1 MKLAGDKANNYFS
14 NPDANHTAI
23 LIYGADSMRVALR
36 RQEFLEALLGDNAEE
51 EMRLTR
57 MSGSDLRSDPSLLL
71 DGLKANGFFPGL
83 RAVFVEGATD
93 TNSAVIDAAMQ
104 DWQKGDAIL
113 VLTANQ
119 LNARSKLR
127 KVIENNSN
135 SVAVG
140 IYNDPPNEKEII
152 SIVSKYNLNNFE
164 SDAKKDLIAL
174 GRSLDPGDFQQ
185 TCEKLSLYKYK
196 DESVI
201 TSTDINLCAPVT
213 VDAALDEA
221 IHIIADARSD
231 EVGPMLSRLFGQGM
245 NPTTLCIAV
254 MRHFRNLHSAA
265 SHPSGPDV
273 ALSRARPPVFGL
285 RKDRMVRQVRLWGGM
300 RLEKALGVLTDTD
313 LSLRSSSKAPA
324 HAMLERA
331 FIRISMMRPK

>member
-1 MKLAGDKANNYFS
+1 MKLTGDKANNYFS
-14 NPDANHTAI
+14 NPDASHTAI
-23 LIYGADSMRVALR
+23 LIYGADTMRVALR
-36 RQEFLEALLGDNAEE
+36 RQELLKSLIGDNAEE

-57 MSGSDLRSDPSLLL
+57 ISGSDLRSDPAILL
-71 DGLKANGFFPGL
+71 DGLKASGFFPGM

-93 TNSAVIDAAMQ
+93 TNSTVIDAAMQ
-104 DWQKGDAIL
+104 DWQIGDAIL
-113 VLTANQ
+113 VLTSNQ

-127 KVIENNSN
+127 KAIENNSN
-135 SVAVG
+135 SVAIG

-152 SIVSKYNLNNFE
+152 SIASTHNLNNFE

-185 TCEKLSLYKYK
+185 TCEKLSLYKYN
-196 DESVI
+196 DDSII

-213 VDAALDEA
+213 NDAALDEA
-221 IHIIADARSD
+221 IYIIADARSD

>member
-1 MKLAGDKANNYFS
+1 MKLTGDKANNYFT
-14 NPDANHTAI
+14 NPDTNHTAI
-23 LIYGADSMRVALR
+23 LIYGADTMRVALR
-36 RQEFLEALLGDNAEE
+36 RQELLKSLIGDNAEE

-57 MSGSDLRSDPSLLL
+57 ISGSDLRSDPALLL
-71 DGLKANGFFPGL
+71 DGLKASGFFPGP
-83 RAVFVEGATD
+83 RAVFVEGVTD
-93 TNSAVIDAAMQ
+93 INSAVIDAAMQ
-104 DWQKGDAIL
+104 DLQKGDAVL
-113 VLTANQ
+113 VLTSNQ

-127 KVIENNSN
+127 KMIENNSN
-135 SVAVG
+135 SVAIG

-152 SIVSKYNLNNFE
+152 SVASKYNLNNFE

-196 DESVI
+196 DDSII
-201 TSTDINLCAPVT
+201 TSIDINLCAPVT
-213 VDAALDEA
+213 NDAVLDEA
-221 IHIIADARSD
+221 IYIIADARSD

>member
-1 MKLAGDKANNYFS
+1 MYKRQ
-14 NPDANHTAI
+14 
-23 LIYGADSMRVALR
+23 ADTMRVALR
-36 RQEFLEALLGDNAEE
+36 RQELLKSLIGDNAEE

-57 MSGSDLRSDPSLLL
+57 IPGSDLRSDPALLL
-71 DGLKANGFFPGL
+71 DGLKASGFFPGP
-83 RAVFVEGATD
+83 RAVFVEGVTD

-104 DWQKGDAIL
+104 DLQKGDAVL
-113 VLTANQ
+113 VLTSNQ

-127 KVIENNSN
+127 KMIENNSN
-135 SVAVG
+135 SVAIG

-152 SIVSKYNLNNFE
+152 SIASKYNLNNFE

-196 DESVI
+196 DDSII

-213 VDAALDEA
+213 NDAVLDEA
-221 IHIIADARSD
+221 IYIIAEARSD

-245 NPTTLCIAV
+245 NPTILCIAV
-254 MRHFRNLHSAA
+254 MRYFRNLHSAA

-300 RLEKALGVLTDTD
+300 RLEKALAVLTDTD
-313 LSLRSSSKAPA
+313 LSLRSSSKVPA

>member
-1 MKLAGDKANNYFS
+1 MKLTGDKANNYFT
-14 NPDANHTAI
+14 NPDTNHTAI
-23 LIYGADSMRVALR
+23 LIYGADTMRVALR
-36 RQEFLEALLGDNAEE
+36 RQELLKSLIGDNAEE

-57 MSGSDLRSDPSLLL
+57 ISGSDLRSDPALLL
-71 DGLKANGFFPGL
+71 DGLKASGFFPGP
-83 RAVFVEGATD
+83 RAVFVEGVTD
-93 TNSAVIDAAMQ
+93 INSAVIDAAMQ
-104 DWQKGDAIL
+104 DLQKGDAVL
-113 VLTANQ
+113 VLTSNQ

-127 KVIENNSN
+127 KMIENNSN
-135 SVAVG
+135 SVAIG

-152 SIVSKYNLNNFE
+152 SVASKYNLNNFE

-196 DESVI
+196 DDSII

-213 VDAALDEA
+213 NDAVLDEA
-221 IHIIADARSD
+221 IYIIADARSD

>member
-1 MKLAGDKANNYFS
+1 MKLVGDKANKYFT
-14 NPDANHTAI
+14 NPDNSHTAI
-23 LIYGADSMRVALR
+23 LIYGSDTMRVALR
-36 RQEFLEALLGDNAEE
+36 RQELLEALLGDNAEE

-57 MSGSDLRSDPSLLL
+57 MSGSDLRSDPALLL

-127 KVIENNSN
+127 KMIENNSN
-135 SVAVG
+135 SVAIG
-140 IYNDPPNEKEII
+140 IYNDSPNEKEII
-152 SIVSKYNLNNFE
+152 SIASKHSLINF
-164 SDAKKDLIAL
+164 SDDAKKDLIAL

-196 DESVI
+196 DDSII
-201 TSTDINLCAPVT
+201 TSNDINLCAPVT
-213 VDAALDEA
+213 NDAVLDEA
-221 IHIIADARSD
+221 IYIIADARSD

>member
-1 MKLAGDKANNYFS
+1 MKLVGDKANNYFT
-14 NPDANHTAI
+14 NPDNSHTAI
-23 LIYGADSMRVALR
+23 LIYGSDTMRVALR
-36 RQEFLEALLGDNAEE
+36 RQELLEALLGDNAEE
-51 EMRLTR
+51 EMRLMR
-57 MSGSDLRSDPSLLL
+57 ISGSDLRSDPALLL

-83 RAVFVEGATD
+83 RAVFVEGVTD
-93 TNSAVIDAAMQ
+93 TNSAVIDAAIQ

-119 LNARSKLR
+119 LNTRSKLR

-152 SIVSKYNLNNFE
+152 SIVSRYNLNNFE

-221 IHIIADARSD
+221 IHIIAGARSA
-231 EVGPMLSRLFGQGM
+231 EVGPMLNRLFGQGV

-254 MRHFRNLHSAA
+254 TRHFRNLHSAA
-265 SHPSGPDV
+265 SHPSGPDIG
-273 ALSRARPPVFGL
+273 LSRARPPVFGL
-285 RKDRMVRQVRLWGGM
+285 RKERMVRQVRQWGGM
-300 RLEKALGVLTDTD
+300 RLEKALCVLIDTD
-313 LSLRSSSKAPA
+313 L
-324 HAMLERA
+324 
-331 FIRISMMRPK
+331 